1 LVYYA
6 HGEREKFSQ
15 KTFLSPREKNLRA
28 NPLLRV
34 SFRQDAK
41 TGNSVEIFPEQKTK
55 NCFAVLKTCEVLL
68 CGGVFYFFVIR
79 LSGAA
84 NDEKSRFIVIM
95 TQGSPCGTTLVCS
108 FSSSLF
114 GV

>member
-6 HGEREKFSQ
+6 HGEREKFLKKS
-15 KTFLSPREKNLRA
+15 FLSPREKNLRA
-28 NPLLRV
+28 NPLLRI

-68 CGGVFYFFVIR
+68 LRRRLLLFRHSPSKGGR
-79 LSGAA
+79 
-84 NDEKSRFIVIM
+84 M
-95 TQGSPCGTTLVCS
+95 TKK
-108 FSSSLF
+108 
-114 GV
+114 